1 MTDEFK
7 TLKTFDAGKGREGF
21 FFSLPALEE
30 QKIGKISRLPVS
42 IRIVLESVLR
52 NCDGKKVRRN
62 DVETLANWNAKSPAN
77 AEIPFVVARI
87 VLQDFTGVPLI
98 VDLAAMRSAVQRLGS
113 DPKIIEPL
121 VPVDLVVDHSVQVD
135 FFGSPRAFELN
146 LDMEFKRN
154 RERYQFLK
162 WGQQAF
168 KTFQLIPPGIGIV
181 HQVNLEYLAKGVL
194 STAVAGGG
202 DPGTAINDRGYNLY
216 FPDTLVGTDSHT
228 TMINGLG
235 VVGWGV
241 GGIEAEAGM
250 LGQPVYFLTPEV
262 VGVHLTGQLREGV
275 TATDLV
281 LHITQLLRAQK
292 VVGKFVEFYGE
303 GAASL
308 PVPDRATIGNMSPEY
323 GATMGFF
330 PVDHESVNYLRA
342 TGRSE
347 EVCLAFENYFRAQN
361 MFGMPRQGEIDYSV
375 DIDLDLAVVQPS
387 VAGPKRPQDR
397 INLPELGS
405 KFRELLEKP
414 VRDGGYGKKQVDLRE
429 KHVVELNGS
438 APRNG
443 AMFSTDTKE
452 DQGISAGEALNKLEM
467 VSNRPTPDP
476 GKEIE
481 AESSQMFLHGRTHIG
496 HGSVL
501 IAAITSCT
509 NTSNPSVMIA
519 AGLLAKKAVE
529 RGLRVDPG
537 VKTSLAPGSRVVS
550 DYLEKTG
557 LQTYLDQLGFN
568 LVGYGCTTC
577 IGNSGPLH
585 PNIEK
590 TIHKYDL
597 VAASV
602 LSGNRNFEARVHQH
616 IKANFLMS
624 PPLVVAFALAGR
636 VHIDLSRDP
645 LGKDK
650 DGKETFLRDLW
661 PTLSEIQHTMQRA
674 LTPETFH
681 KFYRNF
687 AEQNPKWNEIPS
699 STGDIYQW
707 DAKSDYI
714 HDPPFFENFSMEP
727 GHIAEI
733 RSARALGIFGDTVT
747 TDHISPAGAIKES
760 SPAGK
765 YLMSRGIQPRDFN
778 SYGSRRGNDLV
789 MTRGTFANVRIKNL
803 MVPGTEGGVTKYYG
817 SATVPVANGGKPEAR
832 VTLEGEQMSIFD
844 AAMKYAETRTPLVI
858 LAGHEYGTG
867 SSRDWAAKGTRL
879 LGVKAVIAAS
889 FERIHR
895 SNLVGMGVLPLQF
908 LEGTSAQSLGLDG
921 SEKFS
926 ITGLSDSIKPGQE
939 VMLEIERTNG
949 EKRALPVKL
958 RIDTP
963 IEIDYYRHGGILP
976 FVLRQLLNRES

>member
-1 MTDEFK
+1 MHDEFK
-7 TLKTFDAGKGREGF
+7 TLRKFDAGNGRQPF
-21 FFSLPALEE
+21 FYSLQALEE
-30 QKIGKISRLPVS
+30 QRIGKISRLPVS

-52 NCDGKKVRRN
+52 NCDGKKVRRK
-62 DVETLANWNAKSPAN
+62 DVEALAKWNAKSPAN
-77 AEIPFVVARI
+77 EEIPFVVARI

-135 FFGSPRAFELN
+135 FFGSPRALELN

-154 RERYQFLK
+154 RERYQVLK
-162 WGQQAF
+162 WGQQAL

-194 STAVAGGG
+194 SKPESGNRKSE
-202 DPGTAINDRGYNLY
+202 IY

-262 VGVHLTGQLREGV
+262 VGVHLSGRLKEGV

-281 LHITQLLRAQK
+281 LHITQMLRAQK

-323 GATMGFF
+323 GATIGYF
-330 PVDHESVNYLRA
+330 PVDQESVNYLRA
-342 TGRSE
+342 TGRTDKQ
-347 EVCLAFENYFRAQN
+347 CAAFENYFRAQQ
-361 MFGMPRQGEIDYSV
+361 MFGMPRKGGIDYSV
-375 DIDLDLAVVQPS
+375 DLELDLEQVQPG

-397 INLPELGS
+397 INLPELGQT
-405 KFRELLEKP
+405 FRSLLQKP
-414 VRDGGYGKKQVDLRE
+414 VKDGGYGKENVDLAA
-429 KHVVELNGS
+429 KHLVQLNGS
-438 APRNG
+438 APQNG
-443 AMFSTDTKE
+443 DMP
-452 DQGISAGEALNKLEM
+452 GIDPGEELNKAEM
-467 VSNRPTPDP
+467 VTNRPTPDP
-476 GKEIE
+476 AKDLQG
-481 AESSQMFLHGRTHIG
+481 ADPFRHGESKIG

-509 NTSNPSVMIA
+509 NTSNPSVMLA

-529 RGLRVDPG
+529 RGMRVDPA

-550 DYLEKTG
+550 DYLTKTG
-557 LQTYLDQLGFN
+557 LQSYLDQLGFN

-585 PNIEK
+585 PKIEK
-590 TIHKYDL
+590 AIHDYDL

-602 LSGNRNFEARVHQH
+602 LSGNRNFEARVHQN

-636 VHIDLSRDP
+636 VDLDLTKEP
-645 LGKDK
+645 IGKDK
-650 DGKETFLRDLW
+650 SGKDIFLRDLW
-661 PTLSEIQHTMQRA
+661 PSLKEVRDAMQSA
-674 LTPETFH
+674 LTPEVFR
-681 KFYRNF
+681 KLYRDF
-687 AEQNPKWNEIPS
+687 ADQNPKWNEIPS

-707 DAKSDYI
+707 DEKSDYI
-714 HDPPFFENFSMEP
+714 HEPPFFKDFSMEV
-727 GHIAEI
+727 GKIKNI
-733 RSARALGIFGDTVT
+733 VGARALGIFGDSVT
-747 TDHISPAGAIKES
+747 TDHISPAGAIKAS
-760 SPAGK
+760 SPAGQ
-765 YLMSRGIQPRDFN
+765 YLISRGIKPEDFN

-817 SATVPVANGGKPEAR
+817 PAAAGTAAAAS
-832 VTLEGEQMSIFD
+832 GEQMSIYE
-844 AAMKYAETRTPLVI
+844 AAMKYQKDNVPLVI

-908 LEGTSAQSLGLDG
+908 PEGTNAQTLKLDG
-921 SEKFS
+921 SETFS
-926 ITGLSDSIKPGQE
+926 ITGLSDAIEPGMT
-939 VMLEIERTNG
+939 VTLKIERANG
-949 EKRALPVKL
+949 KTDSIPVRL

-963 IEIDYYRHGGILP
+963 IEIDYYRHGGILQ
-976 FVLRQLLNRES
+976 FVLRQLLNR

>member
-1 MTDEFK
+1 MSEEFN
-7 TLKTFDAGKGREGF
+7 TLKTFDAGAGRTGHF
-21 FFSLPALEE
+21 HSLPALEE
-30 QKIGKISRLPVS
+30 QGVGRISRLPVS

-52 NCDGKKVRRN
+52 NCDGKKVRRK
-62 DVETLANWNAKSPAN
+62 DVETLANWNAKKPAN
-77 AEIPFVVARI
+77 EEIPFVVARI
-87 VLQDFTGVPLI
+87 VLQDFTGVPLV
-98 VDLAAMRSAVQRLGS
+98 VDLAAMRSAVQKLGG

-135 FFGSPRAFELN
+135 FFGSAQALRLN

-194 STAVAGGG
+194 RQKSE
-202 DPGTAINDRGYNLY
+202 IRNQKSEIFY
-216 FPDTLVGTDSHT
+216 PDTLVGTDSHT

-262 VGVHLTGQLREGV
+262 VGVHMTGKLREGV

-281 LHITQLLRAQK
+281 LHATEMLRAQK

-330 PVDHESVNYLRA
+330 PIDQESVAYLRA

-347 EVCLAFENYFRAQN
+347 EQCAAFENYFRAQK
-361 MFGMPRQGEIDYSV
+361 MFGMPRKGEIDYSV
-375 DIDLDLAVVQPS
+375 DLELNLDNVQPG

-397 INLPELGS
+397 INLPELGAT
-405 KFRELLEKP
+405 FRSLLQKP
-414 VRDGGYGKKQVDLRE
+414 VKDGGYGKQDAGLTE
-429 KHVVELNGS
+429 KHLVQLNGS
-438 APRNG
+438 SPRNE
-443 AMFSTDTKE
+443 AMASTDGGN
-452 DQGISAGEALNKLEM
+452 QGFEAGAEWNRVEM
-467 VSNRPTPDP
+467 VSNRPTPEPAHEFAGEKADP
-476 GKEIE
+476 
-481 AESSQMFLHGRTHIG
+481 FHHGQSRIG

-509 NTSNPSVMIA
+509 NTSNPSVMLA

-529 RGLRVDPG
+529 RGLRVDPA
-537 VKTSLAPGSRVVS
+537 VKTSLAPGSRVVT
-550 DYLEKTG
+550 DYLDKTG
-557 LQTYLDQLGFN
+557 LQKYLDQLGFN

-590 TIHKYDL
+590 AISNYDL

-602 LSGNRNFEARVHQH
+602 LSGNRNFEARVHQN

-636 VHIDLSRDP
+636 VDVDLTKEP
-645 LGKDK
+645 IGKDAE
-650 DGKETFLRDLW
+650 GKETFLRDLW
-661 PTLSEIQHTMQRA
+661 PSLEEVRDAMQSALKPEIFRN
-674 LTPETFH
+674 L
-681 KFYRNF
+681 YRDF
-687 AEQNPKWNEIPS
+687 ADQNPKWNEIPS
-699 STGDIYQW
+699 STGEVYQW
-707 DAKSDYI
+707 DERSDYI
-714 HDPPFFENFSMEP
+714 HEPPFFKDFSMEV
-727 GHIAEI
+727 GRIENI
-733 RSARALGIFGDTVT
+733 SGARALGIFGDSVT
-747 TDHISPAGAIKES
+747 TDHISPAGAIKS
-760 SPAGK
+760 TSPAGE
-765 YLMSRGIQPRDFN
+765 YLKSRGIEPTDFN

-803 MVPGTEGGVTKYYG
+803 MVPGTEGGVTIHH
-817 SATVPVANGGKPEAR
+817 PDGKQ
-832 VTLEGEQMSIFD
+832 TSIFD
-844 AAMKYAETRTPLVI
+844 AAIQYQKENVPLVI

-879 LGVKAVIAAS
+879 LGVRAVIAAS
-889 FERIHR
+889 YERIHR

-908 LEGTSAQSLGLDG
+908 KEGTNAQSLGLDG

-926 ITGLSDSIKPGQE
+926 ITGLSEKLDPGQE
-939 VMLEIERTNG
+939 LKLQIERANNKQ
-949 EKRALPVKL
+949 EEVPVKL

-963 IEIDYYRHGGILP
+963 IEVDYYRHGGILQ
-976 FVLRQLLNRES
+976 FVLRQLLGHLQ

>member
-1 MTDEFK
+1 VTDEFK
-7 TLKTFDAGKGREGF
+7 ALKKFDAGKSREGF
-21 FFSLPALEE
+21 LFSLPALEE
-30 QKIGKISRLPVS
+30 QGIGKISRLPVS

-52 NCDGKKVRRN
+52 NCDGKKVRRK
-62 DVETLANWNAKSPAN
+62 DVETLAKWNAKKPAN
-77 AEIPFVVARI
+77 EEIPFVVARI
-87 VLQDFTGVPLI
+87 VLQDFTGVPLV
-98 VDLAAMRSAVQRLGS
+98 VDLAAMRSAVKQVGG

-135 FFGSPRAFELN
+135 FFGSARALQLN

-181 HQVNLEYLAKGVL
+181 HQVNLEYLAKGVQHAQ
-194 STAVAGGG
+194 ST
-202 DPGTAINDRGYNLY
+202 INNQPSTVFY
-216 FPDTLVGTDSHT
+216 PDTLVGTDSHT

-262 VGVHLTGQLREGV
+262 VGVHMTGKLREGV

-281 LHITQLLRAQK
+281 LHITEMLRAQK

-330 PVDHESVNYLRA
+330 PIDRESVAYLRA
-342 TGRSE
+342 TGRTDE
-347 EVCLAFENYFRAQN
+347 QCAAFENYFRAQK
-361 MFGMPRQGEIDYSV
+361 MFGMPRKGEIDYSV
-375 DIDLDLAVVQPS
+375 DLELNLGDVQPA

-397 INLPELGS
+397 INLPALGET
-405 KFRELLEKP
+405 FRSLLKKP
-414 VRDGGYGKKQVDLRE
+414 VKDGGYGKADVDLSA
-429 KHVVELNGS
+429 KHLVQLNGS
-438 APRNG
+438 APTDGN
-443 AMFSTDTKE
+443 MPSTDQDETPE
-452 DQGISAGEALNKLEM
+452 ERNKLEM
-467 VSNRPTPDP
+467 IANRPTPDP
-476 GKEIE
+476 AKELP
-481 AESSQMFLHGRTHIG
+481 AGDPFRHGQSQIG
-496 HGSVL
+496 HGTVL

-509 NTSNPSVMIA
+509 NTSNPSVMLA

-529 RGLRVDPG
+529 RGLKVDPA
-537 VKTSLAPGSRVVS
+537 VKTSLAPGSRVVT
-550 DYLEKTG
+550 DYLDKTG
-557 LQTYLDQLGFN
+557 LQKYLDQLGFN

-585 PNIEK
+585 PKIEK
-590 TIHKYDL
+590 AINEFDL

-602 LSGNRNFEARVHQH
+602 LSGNRNFEARVHQN

-636 VHIDLSRDP
+636 VDVDLSKEP
-645 LGKDK
+645 IGKGKDG
-650 DGKETFLRDLW
+650 DVYLRDLW
-661 PTLSEIQHTMQRA
+661 PTLGEVRDAMQTA
-674 LTPETFH
+674 LTPEVFR
-681 KFYRNF
+681 KLYRDF
-687 AEQNPKWNEIPS
+687 ADQNPKWNEIPA
-699 STGDIYQW
+699 STGEVYHW
-707 DAKSDYI
+707 DEKSDYI
-714 HDPPFFENFSMEP
+714 HEPPFFQNFSMKV
-727 GHIAEI
+727 GKIDNI
-733 RSARALGIFGDTVT
+733 LNARPLGIFGDSVT
-747 TDHISPAGAIKES
+747 TDHISPAGAIKAT
-760 SPAGK
+760 SPAGE
-765 YLMSRGIQPRDFN
+765 YLKSRGIDPADFN

-803 MVPGTEGGVTKYYG
+803 MVPGVEGGVTKHF
-817 SATVPVANGGKPEAR
+817 PDGK
-832 VTLEGEQMSIFD
+832 QMSIFD
-844 AAMKYAETRTPLVI
+844 ASMLYQKDNVPLII

-867 SSRDWAAKGTRL
+867 SSRDWAAKGTKL

-889 FERIHR
+889 YERIHR

-908 LEGTSAQSLGLDG
+908 LDGVTAESLGLDG
-921 SEKFS
+921 SQTFS
-926 ITGLSDSIKPGQE
+926 INGLSDDLQPGQQLTVE
-939 VMLEIERTNG
+939 LKTTDGQTRYF
-949 EKRALPVKL
+949 PVKV

-976 FVLRQLLNRES
+976 FVLRQLLAK

>member
-1 MTDEFK
+1 VSDEFK
-7 TLKTFDAGKGREGF
+7 TLKKFDAGEGREGF
-21 FFSLPALEE
+21 LHSLPALEE
-30 QKIGKISRLPVS
+30 QGVGKISRLPVS

-52 NCDGKKVRRN
+52 NCDGKKVQPK
-62 DVETLANWNAKSPAN
+62 DIETLAKWNAKKPAN
-77 AEIPFVVARI
+77 EEIPFVVARI
-87 VLQDFTGVPLI
+87 VLQDFTGVPLV
-98 VDLAAMRSAVQRLGS
+98 VDLAAMRSAVQRLKG

-135 FFGSPRAFELN
+135 FFGSAKALQLN
-146 LDMEFKRN
+146 LEMEFKRN

-194 STAVAGGG
+194 SAQST
-202 DPGTAINDRGYNLY
+202 INNQPSTIFY
-216 FPDTLVGTDSHT
+216 PDTLVGTDSHT

-262 VGVHLTGQLREGV
+262 VGVHMTGKLREGV

-281 LHITQLLRAQK
+281 LHITEMLRAQK

-303 GAASL
+303 GTASL

-330 PVDHESVNYLRA
+330 PIDQESVAYLRA
-342 TGRSE
+342 TGRSDE
-347 EVCLAFENYFRAQN
+347 QCAAFENYFRAQK
-361 MFGMPRQGEIDYSV
+361 MFGIPRKGEIDYSV
-375 DIDLDLAVVQPS
+375 DLELNLKDVQPA

-397 INLPELGS
+397 INLPALGET
-405 KFRELLEKP
+405 FRSLLKKP
-414 VRDGGYGKKQVDLRE
+414 VKDGGYGMGDADLGA
-429 KHVVELNGS
+429 KHLVQLNGS
-438 APRNG
+438 PPSDGDMPSSDKNGPGVEPGEERNK
-443 AMFSTDTKE
+443 A
-452 DQGISAGEALNKLEM
+452 EM
-467 VSNRPTPDP
+467 VNNRPTPDTA
-476 GKEIE
+476 KELKDS
-481 AESSQMFLHGRTHIG
+481 AADPFRHGESRIG
-496 HGSVL
+496 HGTVL

-509 NTSNPSVMIA
+509 NTSNPSVMLA

-529 RGLRVDPG
+529 RGLKIDPA
-537 VKTSLAPGSRVVS
+537 VKTSLAPGSRVVT
-550 DYLEKTG
+550 DYLDKTG
-557 LQTYLDQLGFN
+557 LQKYLDQLGFN

-585 PNIEK
+585 PKIEK
-590 TIHKYDL
+590 AINEYDL

-602 LSGNRNFEARVHQH
+602 LSGNRNFEARVHQN

-636 VHIDLSRDP
+636 VDVDLSKEP
-645 LGKDK
+645 IGTDK

-661 PTLSEIQHTMQRA
+661 PSLKEVRDAMQSA
-674 LTPETFH
+674 LHPDVFR
-681 KFYRNF
+681 KLYRDF
-687 AEQNPKWNEIPS
+687 ADQNPKWNEIPS
-699 STGDIYQW
+699 STGEVYQW
-707 DAKSDYI
+707 DEKSDYI
-714 HDPPFFENFSMEP
+714 HEPPFFKDFSMEV
-727 GHIAEI
+727 GKIENITA
-733 RSARALGIFGDTVT
+733 ARALGIFGDSVT
-747 TDHISPAGAIKES
+747 TDHISPAGAIKAT
-760 SPAGK
+760 SPAGE
-765 YLMSRGIQPRDFN
+765 YLKSRGIKPEDFN

-803 MVPGTEGGVTKYYG
+803 MVPGTEGGVTKHY
-817 SATVPVANGGKPEAR
+817 PD
-832 VTLEGEQMSIFD
+832 GEQMSIFD
-844 AAMKYAETRTPLVI
+844 AAMRYQKEKVPLVI
-858 LAGHEYGTG
+858 LAGTEYGTG

-879 LGVKAVIAAS
+879 LGVKAVVAAS

-908 LEGTSAQSLGLDG
+908 LDGVTAESLKLDG
-921 SEKFS
+921 SQTFS
-926 ITGLSDSIKPGQE
+926 IGGLSDAIQPGQRLT
-939 VMLEIERTNG
+939 MEIESRKG
-949 EKRALPVKL
+949 EKRYVPVKL

-976 FVLRQLLNRES
+976 FVLRQLLAK